1 MAAAT
6 DIHPKVAAASGGGVL
21 ATIIILIASQEG
33 VTIDPALGAAIAT
46 AVAAFFGWLKRATSE
61 TVSR

>member
-6 DIHPKVAAASGGGVL
+6 DIHPKVAAASGGGVI

-33 VTIDPALGAAIAT
+33 VTIDPALAAAIVT
-46 AVAAFFGWLKRATSE
+46 AVAGFFGWLKRATGE
-61 TVSR
+61 TITP